1 MSKYRKHLKRLLYI
15 LVFAISLFGS
25 FEYFLP
31 IINNPLKLISN
42 VLFNVIN
49 LYLFTPLVSLQENLP
64 ISLEI
69 AIWLAPLC
77 TVLGIFSILEKIF
90 VSTKHN
96 LRHKN
101 KKHHLVIGLNNFSY
115 RFINNVLNDDDF
127 ISQILLLTNQENDE
141 VDTLKQLGVWVKKI
155 DFTNIDRNKELVAM
169 IKKDLIEDIYSFENE
184 PENYVHAQYI
194 HSIFES
200 CQKEQSEKPDEK
212 KKNFFFVS
220 DSIALEQLLDDQL
233 KKSLEE
239 YFSIQFCDINN
250 LLTLDL
256 LNNSDVF
263 DDNSFCFY
271 RTRELAKSWGE
282 NTLESR
288 VNLSENIGSIN
299 LLLMGFSKISEKI
312 LYNACILGTINLDRK
327 MKVTIVDKNIE
338 SKFDIFKASCHEID
352 KVADIDLL
360 DYPLVSNKLYKELID
375 SVEKDP
381 FTVCIFASDD
391 FRDSILSYESIVRVL
406 NNSECLQNCAMY
418 CQDFEEKNPIT
429 ATLKDSM
436 HFFGKMD
443 SVLNI
448 KRVTQQEEYNEAKKF
463 FGEYQESLAAINHSE
478 SAKDLDKAWR
488 KNSNY
493 KKQSTLYQYL
503 HQNVK
508 TMLAR
513 KCIES
518 SSSEEMRDTQDNLK
532 KELKKATD
540 YNMVRDQIKAVE
552 RSVITDYFCGLEH
565 KRWNNFEYM
574 NNFIFKEELY
584 VTKDGK
590 WKPTSSDETLKLHT
604 CLIDDW
610 EVLKKLKAETVIY
623 DCIPFLDIDI
633 IED

>member
-15 LVFAISLFGS
+15 LVFTISLFGS

-77 TVLGIFSILEKIF
+77 TALGIFSILEKIF

-127 ISQILLLTNQENDE
+127 KSQILLLTNEENVE
-141 VDTLKQLGVWVKKI
+141 VDTLKQLGVWVKKV
-155 DFTNIDRNKELVAM
+155 DFTNIDRNKELIAM

-194 HSIFES
+194 HSIFELH
-200 CQKEQSEKPDEK
+200 QKKQSEKPDGN
-212 KKNFFFVS
+212 KKNFYFVS

-233 KKSLEE
+233 KTALEE

-250 LLTLDL
+250 LLVLDL
-256 LNNSDVF
+256 LKNSDIYNE
-263 DDNSFCFY
+263 NSFCFY
-271 RTRELAKSWGE
+271 RTSELTNSWE
-282 NTLESR
+282 KNMLESR
-288 VNLSENIGSIN
+288 VKLSENIGSIN

-312 LYNACILGTINLDRK
+312 LYNACILGTINLDQK
-327 MKVTIVDKNIE
+327 MKVTIVDENLE
-338 SKFDIFKASCHEID
+338 SKFDVFKASCQKID
-352 KVADIDLL
+352 TVADIELL
-360 DYPLVSNKLYKELID
+360 DYPLVSNKLYEKLID
-375 SVEKDP
+375 SVEKDS

-406 NNSECLQNCAMY
+406 NKSKCVQNCAMY
-418 CQDFEEKNPIT
+418 CQEFDEKNPVTEI
-429 ATLKDSM
+429 LKDSI
-436 HFFGKMD
+436 HFFGNID

-448 KRVTQQEEYNEAKKF
+448 KRVTQQVEYEGAKKF
-463 FGEYQESLAAINHSE
+463 FKKYQESFAAIYHSE

-488 KNSNY
+488 DNSNY

-503 HQNVK
+503 HQDVK
-508 TMLAR
+508 KMLMG
-513 KCIES
+513 KCIKA
-518 SSSEEMRDTQDNLK
+518 SSSEEMRDIQDNFE

-540 YNMVRDQIKAVE
+540 KSVVSDQIGAVE
-552 RSVITDYFCGLEH
+552 KHVVTDYFCGLEH

-574 NNFIFKEELY
+574 NNFIFVKKLSEPR
-584 VTKDGK
+584 DGK
-590 WKPTSSDETLKLHT
+590 SEPPSSDENLKLHT
-604 CLIDDW
+604 CLIDEW
-610 EVLKKLKAETVIY
+610 EDLKKSKASTVIY
-623 DCIPFLDIDI
+623 DCIPFLNINT
-633 IED
+633 ENK

>member
-1 MSKYRKHLKRLLYI
+1 M
-15 LVFAISLFGS
+15 FGS

-115 RFINNVLNDDDF
+115 RFINNVLNDPKF
-127 ISQILLLTNQENDE
+127 NSQILLLTNQENDE

-194 HSIFES
+194 HSIFELH
-200 CQKEQSEKPDEK
+200 QKKQTEKPNGN
-212 KKNFFFVS
+212 KKNFYFVS

-233 KKSLEE
+233 KTALEE

-250 LLTLDL
+250 LLVLDL
-256 LNNSDVF
+256 LKNSDI
-263 DDNSFCFY
+263 DNENSFCFY
-271 RTRELAKSWGE
+271 RTSELTNSWE
-282 NTLESR
+282 KNMLESR
-288 VNLSENIGSIN
+288 VKLSENIGSIN

-312 LYNACILGTINLDRK
+312 LYNACILGTINLDQK
-327 MKVTIVDKNIE
+327 MKVTIVDENLE
-338 SKFDIFKASCHEID
+338 SKFDVFKASCQKID
-352 KVADIDLL
+352 TVADIELL
-360 DYPLVSNKLYKELID
+360 DYPLVSNKLYEKLID
-375 SVEKDP
+375 SVEKDS

-406 NNSECLQNCAMY
+406 NKSKCVQNCAMY
-418 CQDFEEKNPIT
+418 CQEFDEKNPVTEI
-429 ATLKDSM
+429 LKDSI
-436 HFFGKMD
+436 HFFGNID

-448 KRVTQQEEYNEAKKF
+448 KRVTQQVEYEGAKKF
-463 FGEYQESLAAINHSE
+463 FKKYQESFAAINHSE

-488 KNSNY
+488 DNSNY

-508 TMLAR
+508 TMLMR
-513 KCIES
+513 KCIEA
-518 SSSEEMRDTQDNLK
+518 SSSEDMLQIQKNFGEQLGEASIKSNETHDPEAAK
-532 KELKKATD
+532 KKIAI
-540 YNMVRDQIKAVE
+540 DQVAAVE
-552 RSVITDYFCGLEH
+552 RHLITDYFCGLEH

-574 NNFIFKEELY
+574 NNFIFEEKLY
-584 VTKDGK
+584 VIQDGK
-590 WKPTSSDETLKLHT
+590 WEPTSSDETFKLHT

-610 EVLKKLKAETVIY
+610 ENLKKLKADTVIY
-623 DCIPFLDIDI
+623 DCIPFLNINK
-633 IED
+633 EE

>member
-15 LVFAISLFGS
+15 LVFTISLFGS

-115 RFINNVLNDDDF
+115 RFINNVLNDPKF
-127 ISQILLLTNQENDE
+127 NSQILLLTNQENDE

-194 HSIFES
+194 HSIFELH
-200 CQKEQSEKPDEK
+200 QKKQTEKPNGN
-212 KKNFFFVS
+212 KKNFYFVS

-233 KKSLEE
+233 KTALEE

-250 LLTLDL
+250 LLVLDL
-256 LNNSDVF
+256 LKNSDI
-263 DDNSFCFY
+263 DNENSFCFY
-271 RTRELAKSWGE
+271 RTSELTNSWE
-282 NTLESR
+282 KNMLESR
-288 VNLSENIGSIN
+288 VKLSENIGSIN

-312 LYNACILGTINLDRK
+312 LYNACILGTINLDQK
-327 MKVTIVDKNIE
+327 MKVTIVDENLE
-338 SKFDIFKASCHEID
+338 SKFDVFKASCQKID
-352 KVADIDLL
+352 TVADIELL
-360 DYPLVSNKLYKELID
+360 DYPLVSNKLYEKLID
-375 SVEKDP
+375 SVEKDS

-406 NNSECLQNCAMY
+406 NKSKCLQNCAMY
-418 CQDFEEKNPIT
+418 CQEFDEKNPVTEI
-429 ATLKDSM
+429 LKDSI
-436 HFFGKMD
+436 HFFGNID
-443 SVLNI
+443 SVLKI
-448 KRVTQQEEYNEAKKF
+448 KRVTQQKEYCLWQDKPTYNC
-463 FGEYQESLAAINHSE
+463 
-478 SAKDLDKAWR
+478 SAKVH
-488 KNSNY
+488 NSASSLGQ
-493 KKQSTLYQYL
+493 KK
-503 HQNVK
+503 
-508 TMLAR
+508 
-513 KCIES
+513 
-518 SSSEEMRDTQDNLK
+518 
-532 KELKKATD
+532 
-540 YNMVRDQIKAVE
+540 
-552 RSVITDYFCGLEH
+552 
-565 KRWNNFEYM
+565 
-574 NNFIFKEELY
+574 
-584 VTKDGK
+584 
-590 WKPTSSDETLKLHT
+590 KPLRAS
-604 CLIDDW
+604 
-610 EVLKKLKAETVIY
+610 
-623 DCIPFLDIDI
+623 
-633 IED
+633 